1 MALLQRMPSTALEEK
16 LAQCRG
22 LFQSTAEKAQSHRL
36 ANTTDRAEEKSDSQ
50 FDEAGPVICAI
61 CLESPQKPMKLPCSH
76 EFCSICVNALRSPSL
91 QQLCP
96 LRRKPLPPGS
106 DKRCEQAH
114 RLYTRGAEVVVD
126 VNFFDSMVRFFV
138 NKLYTNKPIEAV

>member
-22 LFQSTAEKAQSHRL
+22 LFQSTAEKAQS
-36 ANTTDRAEEKSDSQ
+36 DRAEEKSHGH
-50 FDEAGPVICAI
+50 FDETGTVICAI

-114 RLYTRGAEVVVD
+114 RLYTRDAEVVVD
-126 VNFFDSMVRFFV
+126 VNFFDSMVRVFV
-138 NKLYTNKPIEAV
+138 NKLYTNKPIEEKGCV